1 MGSRCSRYRSLK
13 RRKQRVLTKKN
24 FFQGVEATSVDT
36 SANTVRLS
44 NGRELQ
50 YDKLYVATGC
60 KPRKPN
66 IPGADL
72 KNVCVLKDYDD
83 SA

>member
-1 MGSRCSRYRSLK
+1 M
-13 RRKQRVLTKKN
+13 
-24 FFQGVEATSVDT
+24 DT